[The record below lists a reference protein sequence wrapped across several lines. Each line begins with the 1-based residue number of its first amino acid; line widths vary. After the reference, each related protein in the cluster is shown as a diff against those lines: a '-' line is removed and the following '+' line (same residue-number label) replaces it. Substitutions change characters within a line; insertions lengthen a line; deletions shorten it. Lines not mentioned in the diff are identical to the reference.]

1 VKALLKPFH
10 SILGSKNTINLMTM
24 THSAFYLLK
33 MKRMKTWMSTMKLR
47 MEMRMEMIRM
57 MA

>member
-1 VKALLKPFH
+1 M
-10 SILGSKNTINLMTM
+10 INLMMM

-33 MKRMKTWMSTMKLR
+33 MKRMKTRMSMMKLR
-47 MEMRMEMIRM
+47 MEMWMEMIRM